1 MGRKLLER
9 LGCGPRE
16 GFGSLTR
23 GTREA
28 VRCTRER
35 TLERCVV
42 LTGRAGRVDARENW
56 AGAKLGCWCGPGAR
70 KEKREGL
77 GWFLGWAGLLKGL
90 GFLSLFYFFLLSYFK
105 PTQTKTICIQIQI

>member
-1 MGRKLLER
+1 
-9 LGCGPRE
+9 
-16 GFGSLTR
+16 
-23 GTREA
+23 
-28 VRCTRER
+28 VRCTREQ